1 MADDKSELRR
11 KVEDALKEVRPYLQ
25 ADGGDVQLVDIDEVA
40 KTVKVRL
47 VGACAGCASAG
58 MTLKAGVE
66 EAIKRNAPEIKSVE
80 ADLY

>member
-1 MADDKSELRR
+1 MADDKSELRK

-25 ADGGDVQLVDIDEVA
+25 ADGGDVQLIDIDEVG
-40 KTVKVRL
+40 KIVKVKL
-47 VGACAGCASAG
+47 VGACSECPSAG
-58 MTLKAGVE
+58 MTLKSGVE